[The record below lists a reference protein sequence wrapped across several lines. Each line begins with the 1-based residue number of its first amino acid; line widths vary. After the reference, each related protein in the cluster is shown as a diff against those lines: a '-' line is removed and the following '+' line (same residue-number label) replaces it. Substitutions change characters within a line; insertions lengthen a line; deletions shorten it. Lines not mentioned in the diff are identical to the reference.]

1 MTPHDKQRARLSAYS
16 QGVAPFRGF
25 VQERV
30 ALARR
35 AIEKSGP
42 DALNDWAPMYLFY
55 GCRKSTE
62 DFLYADEW
70 PKYQQELKGK
80 FIMHTAFSREM
91 KKDDGS
97 ESKQTSLPVNA
108 QTDNGAFL

>member
-1 MTPHDKQRARLSAYS
+1 
-16 QGVAPFRGF
+16 
-25 VQERV
+25 
-30 ALARR
+30 
-35 AIEKSGP
+35 
-42 DALNDWAPMYLFY
+42 MYLFY